1 MLVSIIT
8 VSFNSENTIRSTIE
22 SVLSQTYPCVEYI
35 IVDGASTDNT
45 VSVARE
51 YQSRFDEKGYQY
63 RIISEKD
70 KGIYDAMNKG
80 INMARGDIIGI
91 INSDDWYEPLAVET
105 AVNTYKKSTYDM
117 FYASINLVKES
128 GKTIVKR
135 SKYDK
140 FPTSRHWNHPTS
152 FVTKKTYE
160 ELGAFR
166 CEGIHDDFDFLLRVK
181 KAGKKIVIGDEVLA
195 NFRTGGTS
203 NDKSIK
209 KCIRRCKDRYKCY
222 RNNKYSRLYMFECV
236 LMEISKFILS

>member
-35 IVDGASTDNT
+35 IVDGASKDNT
-45 VSVARE
+45 VSVAME
-51 YQSRFDEKGYQY
+51 YQDRFDERGYQY
-63 RIISEKD
+63 RVISEKD

-91 INSDDWYEPLAVET
+91 INSDDWYEQLAVET

-140 FPTSRHWNHPTS
+140 FPTSRHWNHPTT

-181 KAGKKIVIGDEVLA
+181 KAGKKIVIGDEILA

>member
-35 IVDGASTDNT
+35 IVDGASKDNT
-45 VSVARE
+45 VSVAME
-51 YQSRFDEKGYQY
+51 YQDRFDERGYQY
-63 RIISEKD
+63 RVISEKD

-160 ELGAFR
+160 ELGVFR

-181 KAGKKIVIGDEVLA
+181 KAGKKIVIGDEILA

-222 RNNKYSRLYMFECV
+222 RNNKYSHLYMFECV

>member
-35 IVDGASTDNT
+35 IVDGASKDNT
-45 VSVARE
+45 VSVAME
-51 YQSRFDEKGYQY
+51 YQDRFDERGYLY

-91 INSDDWYEPLAVET
+91 INSDDWYEPHAVET
-105 AVNTYKKSTYDM
+105 AVNTYKKSPYNM

-140 FPTSRHWNHPTS
+140 FPTSRHWNHPTT

-160 ELGAFR
+160 ELGVFR

-222 RNNKYSRLYMFECV
+222 RNNKYSRFYMVECV